1 MIFLILFWEF
11 LKIGL
16 FSFGGGY
23 GMITLVRDA
32 ALSNGWLTED
42 GFLDFI
48 GVCESTPGPI
58 AVNMATFVGASQGGQ
73 FGPLGAA
80 LGALVATLGAIL
92 PAFLIML
99 LLARALRQTRDNP
112 LIAGAFTGIRPV
124 VLGLIAATGLWFA
137 ARAVLPGLADAVS
150 SGALGAVDWKAAGL
164 LVFLLLLP
172 PVWQKIVKRKL
183 PAIALIGIAAGLG
196 ILLYM
201 W

>member
-11 LKIGL
+11 FKIGL

-23 GMITLVRDA
+23 GMISLVRDA
-32 ALSNGWLTED
+32 ALSHGWLTED
-42 GFLDFI
+42 SFLDFI

-58 AVNMATFVGASQGGQ
+58 AVNMATFVGASQGG
-73 FGPLGAA
+73 PLGAIC
-80 LGALVATLGAIL
+80 ATLGAIL

-99 LLARALRQTRDNP
+99 LLARVLRQARDNR
-112 LIAGAFTGIRPV
+112 LVASAFTGIRPV

-137 ARAVLPGLADAVS
+137 LRAVLPGIASAVS
-150 SGALGAVDWKAAGL
+150 SGTLGAPDLKAAGL
-164 LVFLLLLP
+164 LVVLLALP
-172 PVWQKIVKRKL
+172 PLWQKGFKRKL
-183 PAIALIGIAAGLG
+183 PTIALIGIAAGLG